1 MGNDT
6 IIRLYIS
13 FKDDSKGFLNLHRQ
27 HFTQFVTII
36 LAVLAASIGATYQ
49 FRKEGWLILAVAFGP
64 FLNVALS
71 VLAIAV
77 CNRFY
82 KRFLEHEAVGDKLYY
97 LLDET
102 NKIDSKVGK
111 NKNIHPNDSHL
122 FPDRWVND
130 LKKYRTTA
138 EFVKDRVNRG
148 SNRFIQIT
156 FVLLIIANLL
166 VGIGLI
172 IAALHNILDPLCQG

>member
-1 MGNDT
+1 MENDT
-6 IIRLYIS
+6 IIQLYVS

-71 VLAIAV
+71 VVAIAL

-82 KRFLEHEAVGDKLYY
+82 KRFLEHEAVGDKLYC

-102 NKIDSKVGK
+102 NKIDSKVDK
-111 NKNIHPNDSHL
+111 NKNILPGDSHL

-130 LKKYRTTA
+130 LKQYQTTT
-138 EFVKDRVNRG
+138 EFVKDRVNKG
-148 SNRFIQIT
+148 SNKFIQIT
-156 FVLLIIANLL
+156 FFLLIIANLAL
-166 VGIGLI
+166 GIGLT
-172 IAALHNILDPLCQG
+172 IAAFRNILDPLCEV